1 MVKEKLAN
9 ILDEYSLQ
17 ESVWIISNAAFGTCY
32 YHEIESILLEG
43 GDEQSVLDIIDKDSK
58 FCDSE
63 ELLLELNK
71 WENKVSEMP
80 WEGI

>member
-17 ESVWIISNAAFGTCY
+17 EAVWIISNAAFGTSY
-32 YHEIESILLEG
+32 YKEVEFILLEG
-43 GDEQSVLDIIDKDSK
+43 GDEQSVLDIIDKDST

-80 WEGI
+80 WEEI